1 MKKDKIINTILQLV
15 ALAGVCFAVFFT
27 LRLVALCRALANYI
41 AP

>member
-15 ALAGVCFAVFFT
+15 ALAGVCFAAFFT
-27 LRLVALCRALANYI
+27 LRLVALCRALANHI